1 MQTLF
6 NSVARG
12 IVLASCMLLV
22 ACAQQGTA
30 VSPLII
36 GESLVFDSVVLGEQ
50 RRLNVYLP
58 EGYDRSDDKTYPV
71 IYVLDGSM
79 DEDFIHVA
87 GVAQFG
93 AFSWVRMLPE
103 SIVVGI
109 ANVDRQRDFT
119 SPSDDPVD
127 RQEVPTSGG
136 SARFIESLRSEMQ
149 PLIKRSYRTRA
160 PRTIVGQSLGGLLAT
175 EILLE
180 HNALFDNYVIVSP
193 SLWWNKGAQ
202 LEAEFVEPASSLNVF
217 VGVGKEGEV
226 METVAKQLYEKLAA
240 IKSENLQVSYEFF
253 PELDHGDTFHLAV
266 YAAFEKVFSVEGE

>member
-1 MQTLF
+1 MQTF
-6 NSVARG
+6 FDSVVRV
-12 IVLASCMLLV
+12 IVLASCMLLG
-22 ACAQQGTA
+22 ACVQQGDA

-36 GESLVFDSVVLGEQ
+36 GESLTFDSVVLNEQ

-58 EGYDRSDDKTYPV
+58 ERYDRSDDKTYPV

-93 AFSWVRMLPE
+93 AFSWVGMLPE

-127 RQEVPTSGG
+127 RKELPTSGG
-136 SARFIESLRSEMQ
+136 SARFIESLRTEMQ
-149 PLIKRSYRTRA
+149 PLIERSYRTRG
-160 PRTIVGQSLGGLLAT
+160 PKTIVGQSLGGLLTT
-175 EILLE
+175 EILLR

-193 SLWWNKGAQ
+193 SLWWSKGAL
-202 LEAEFVEPASSLNVF
+202 LEAELVEPKGPLNVF

-226 METVAKQLYEKLAA
+226 MEAVAKQLHEKLAA
-240 IKSENLQVSYEFF
+240 IQSEKLRISYEFF
-253 PELDHGDTFHLAV
+253 PELDHGDTLHLAV
-266 YAAFEKVFSVEGE
+266 YAAFETLFSAEEE